1 MSRPEAALNAS
12 TVSTGQGARTGDSSM
27 ARGITELDAHGAAE
41 ALVADGERP
50 TVERVRTH
58 TGTGSRIR

>member
-1 MSRPEAALNAS
+1 
-12 TVSTGQGARTGDSSM
+12 M